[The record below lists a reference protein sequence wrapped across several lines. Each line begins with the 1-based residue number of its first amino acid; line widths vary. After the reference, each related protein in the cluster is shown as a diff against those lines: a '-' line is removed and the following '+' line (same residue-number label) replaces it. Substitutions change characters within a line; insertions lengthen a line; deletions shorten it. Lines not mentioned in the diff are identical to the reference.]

1 MSKSRG
7 PLWIASASWE
17 HATGPLRR
25 PQGLFTLKGQGP
37 EVERTR
43 RLARVQSLGGQDPQP
58 SRAFAHT
65 AHPPAQR
72 PLGGVVRPCALGAI
86 GRPRGLQCL
95 PCTAR
100 ARERGGGSAV
110 LGHSLHPRGAS
121 AQPSSRG
128 GVGGSGESRLERPR
142 RLTVFEVTH
151 VSAAPAAA
159 AAAATATSA
168 ARSRASVRRRQ
179 VGFGAQPRLVAS
191 RGGAGP

>member
-58 SRAFAHT
+58 SRAYAHT
-65 AHPPAQR
+65 AHPARPKASGSCSPSVRIRRNRSTTGTTVPTMHRASARAGRGLCGPRSFPPSKGRKRPAL
-72 PLGGVVRPCALGAI
+72 LGGW
-86 GRPRGLQCL
+86 
-95 PCTAR
+95 
-100 ARERGGGSAV
+100 
-110 LGHSLHPRGAS
+110 
-121 AQPSSRG
+121 
-128 GVGGSGESRLERPR
+128 GSGESRLERPR
-142 RLTVFEVTH
+142 RLTVFQVTH
-151 VSAAPAAA
+151 VSAAA
-159 AAAATATSA
+159 AAAATAASA